1 MVAVWQQFTTHSVS
15 GSDRSMTSEDSH
27 MIQPMLPIFVAN
39 NEDDDPDVA
48 PSIAWAVGVMEP
60 PEVSEGYFL
69 VLEAT
74 GRRGT

>member
-1 MVAVWQQFTTHSVS
+1 
-15 GSDRSMTSEDSH
+15 